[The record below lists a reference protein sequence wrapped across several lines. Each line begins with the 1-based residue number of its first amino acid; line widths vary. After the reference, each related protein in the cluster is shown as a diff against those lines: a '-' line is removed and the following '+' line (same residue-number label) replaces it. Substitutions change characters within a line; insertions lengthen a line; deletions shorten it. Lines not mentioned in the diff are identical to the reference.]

1 MNINR
6 RQFISTTVQTALC
19 CLFPGSLLAANALA
33 ARGDV
38 RALSLY
44 NLHTNERLSIGY
56 FKDGRYETQALRK
69 IDFIMRDHRS
79 GEIKTIQRPLLDLLF
94 ELSGQM
100 DASCCF
106 HIISGYRSPTTNA
119 QLRNRSKGVAGGS
132 LHMQGRAIDIRVPGC
147 TTSRLRQVCQDLK
160 AGGVGYYPGSD
171 FVHVDTGRVRYW
183 RG

>member
-1 MNINR
+1 MIINR
-6 RQFISTTVQTALC
+6 RQFISKTVQTACC
-19 CLFPGSLLAANALA
+19 CLFPGTLFAANEWV
-33 ARGDV
+33 RNDV
-38 RALSLY
+38 RTLSFY

-56 FKDGRYETQALRK
+56 FKDGRYQTQALKK
-69 IDFIMRDHRS
+69 IDFILRDHRS
-79 GEIKTIQRPLLDLLF
+79 GEIKSIQRPLLDLLF
-94 ELSGQM
+94 ELSQQM
-100 DASCCF
+100 EASCCF

-119 QLRNRSKGVAGGS
+119 RLRNRSKGVAGGS

-147 TTSRLRQVCQDLK
+147 TTRRLQQVCQDLK